1 MDPSV
6 SVSSLQKTSPNTDP
20 AAIQVLSHEVT
31 TQAQV
36 LSTHQQQLTHLTQL
50 TDELVKSLQN
60 LQAAATAQPTANYPP
75 SPLVVAQPPMTSGVR
90 LAFPDKFSG
99 NPAKCKGFLLQCKL
113 FIAQQPHLFK
123 DENGKIA
130 FVCSLLTGKALDWA
144 TAVWPDSTPIFP
156 SFNDFLKRF
165 CTVFDHPEG
174 GRNAGEELLCIQQGD
189 RSAAE
194 FALQFRTL
202 AAQTGWADD
211 PLVTLY
217 RRALKPELQREMAC
231 RDDGKTL
238 DQLIELS
245 IRLDTLLR
253 TRNPL
258 CSIASSPVSPETSA
272 EPMQL
277 GRTRLN
283 PEERERQ
290 RKNHLCIY
298 CGLPGHTKVL
308 CPNKPLPRTLSVSAT
323 TMFTTTN
330 NVVNLPVTL
339 RNDGDEIE
347 TMAMIDSGAAGNF
360 IDYTFATTHS
370 IPLTSC
376 DSSIAITAVDG
387 RPLGEGRI
395 KFQTLPIL
403 LQTGSLHEEE
413 ISLLAINSHKH
424 SVILGLPWLQQH
436 DPQVSWRTG
445 EIIKWSNQCFTQC
458 LHPVSPIQI
467 NTINKTE
474 DSELQH
480 VPDAYH
486 DLTEAF
492 NKQKATKLPPHR
504 DNDCA
509 IELLPGTTPPRGR
522 IFPLSQPETEAMKK
536 YISEELEKGFIR
548 PSTSPASAGF
558 FFVKK
563 KDGSLRPCIDYR
575 GLNEITVKYRYP
587 LPLVPA
593 ALEQLRSAQYFT
605 KLDLRSAYNLIHIRQ
620 GDEWKTGFSTIDGH
634 YEYLVMPFGLANSPS
649 VFQAFVNEIFR
660 DMLNK
665 RVIVYIGDIL
675 VYSNSLSEH
684 IQHVRAVLKRLI
696 KNQLYAKSS
705 KC

>member
-1 MDPSV
+1 
-6 SVSSLQKTSPNTDP
+6 
-20 AAIQVLSHEVT
+20 
-31 TQAQV
+31 
-36 LSTHQQQLTHLTQL
+36 
-50 TDELVKSLQN
+50 
-60 LQAAATAQPTANYPP
+60 
-75 SPLVVAQPPMTSGVR
+75 
-90 LAFPDKFSG
+90 FPDKFSG

-211 PLVTLY
+211 PLATLY
-217 RRALKPELQREMAC
+217 RKALRPELQREMAC
-231 RDDGKTL
+231 RDEAKTL

-283 PEERERQ
+283 PEERER
-290 RKNHLCIY
+290 RRRNHLCIY

-308 CPNKPLPRTLSVSAT
+308 CPNKHLPKTLSVSAT

-339 RNDGDEIE
+339 RSNGEEIE

-360 IDYTFATTHS
+360 IDYTFATIHS

-395 KFQTLPIL
+395 KFQTQPIS

-413 ISLLAINSHKH
+413 ISLLAINSPKH

-445 EIIKWSNQCFTQC
+445 EITKWSNQCFTQC
-458 LHPVSPIQI
+458 LHSVSPVQI

-474 DSELQH
+474 DSELCH

-486 DLTEAF
+486 DLIEAF

-504 DNDCA
+504 ENDCA

-522 IFPLSQPETEAMKK
+522 IFPLSQPETEAMKS
-536 YISEELEKGFIR
+536 YISEELEKGFIQ
-548 PSTSPASAGF
+548 PSTSPASAEVWNAAHTHLSHAVRRFKEQADRHRRSGPMYSPGQW
-558 FFVKK
+558 VWLSTRDLRLKLPCKK
-563 KDGSLRPCIDYR
+563 LSPREVAAGEQGPPPLMIDGEEAYQIH
-575 GLNEITVKYRYP
+575 EI
-587 LPLVPA
+587 
-593 ALEQLRSAQYFT
+593 LRSRRWGGQ
-605 KLDLRSAYNLIHIRQ
+605 LQ
-620 GDEWKTGFSTIDGH
+620 
-634 YEYLVMPFGLANSPS
+634 YLVDWEGYGPEERSWIN
-649 VFQAFVNEIFR
+649 R
-660 DMLNK
+660 K
-665 RVIVYIGDIL
+665 DIL
-675 VYSNSLSEH
+675 DTTHNIRRCRPLAPVEDPG
-684 IQHVRAVLKRLI
+684 
-696 KNQLYAKSS
+696 
-705 KC
+705 